1 MLLKTVLVIVLMIL
15 AITLAPLHG
24 AFGFLGVGVFLLF
37 MKTNRIKPE
46 KDFKSKKNFD
56 FKKN

>member
-1 MLLKTVLVIVLMIL
+1 MLLKTVLVIVLMVL

-24 AFGFLGVGVFLLF
+24 AFGFLGVSVFLLF
-37 MKTNRIKPE
+37 MKANRIKPE
-46 KDFKSKKNFD
+46 KDFKSKKDFD